1 MNAASHVKHIN
12 EALAAHGAGPFIT
25 TETTGDDEQSVAHGT
40 LGGHAVRVEFSA
52 VSGRPDSDHVVTVV
66 DEASGK
72 TLGTES
78 TGATFAD
85 AISSYH
91 WLGALSAL
99 GEKE

>member
-12 EALAAHGAGPFIT
+12 EALAAHGAGPFLS
-25 TETTGDDEQSVAHGT
+25 TETSGDDEQSVAHGT
-40 LGGHAVRVEFSA
+40 LGGRAIRVEFST
-52 VSGRPDSDHVVTVV
+52 VSGRPDSDHVVSVFD
-66 DEASGK
+66 DESGK

-85 AISSYH
+85 AIASYH

-99 GEKE
+99 DEKD